1 MKKHAATYT
10 FRYTGKAPYRAR
22 RTAKVLPVATGI
34 AADGTETL
42 TADSYAEMNLPY
54 DLLAAVTS
62 AWRTSLP

>member
-1 MKKHAATYT
+1 MKKHAATYA

-42 TADSYAEMNLPY
+42 TTETYAGMNLPY
-54 DLLAAVTS
+54 GFLTATTS
-62 AWRTSLP
+62 AWRT

>member
-10 FRYTGKAPYRAR
+10 FRYTGKAPYRAK
-22 RTAKVLPVATGI
+22 RTAKALPVATGI

-42 TADSYAEMNLPY
+42 TTETYAGMNLPHGF
-54 DLLAAVTS
+54 LTATTS

>member
-1 MKKHAATYT
+1 MKKQAATYT

-42 TADSYAEMNLPY
+42 TAETYENQGMSTPGTPPPAG
-54 DLLAAVTS
+54 S
-62 AWRTSLP
+62 S